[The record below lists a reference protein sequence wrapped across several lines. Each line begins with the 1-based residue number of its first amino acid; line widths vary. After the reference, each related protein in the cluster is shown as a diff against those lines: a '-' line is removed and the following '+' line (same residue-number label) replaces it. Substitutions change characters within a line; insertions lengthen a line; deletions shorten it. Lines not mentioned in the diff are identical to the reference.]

1 MQWHKGAQ
9 AEMFLVED
17 DGQVAY
23 KKVWPFLRETAVG
36 KDNSITKNTSTML
49 PRI

>member
-1 MQWHKGAQ
+1 MQWHKGAPV
-9 AEMFLVED
+9 EMFLVED

-23 KKVWPFLRETAVG
+23 KKVWSFREPVVG
-36 KDNSITKNTSTML
+36 KDNSIIKNTTTML